1 MYRKCYFILNTPT
14 VVQKCF
20 KDVVM
25 LDFWWDILT
34 LGMLLFAKVKR
45 LFKRERL
52 RFHTLHSLYV
62 ANEPLGV

>member
-14 VVQKCF
+14 VVHKCF
-20 KDVVM
+20 TDVVM

-34 LGMLLFAKVKR
+34 LGVLLFAKVKR

-62 ANEPLGV
+62 GNEPLGV